1 MKTIVR
7 FAPSTT
13 GLLTVGD
20 ARMALIN
27 WLYAAANDGTFLLRL
42 YDVVPDRS
50 AAEFAIG
57 IERDLL
63 WLGLE
68 WGEFARQSERE
79 DRYGAAFETLKDS
92 GRIYADPDS
101 DDDADDQPPVWRFR
115 LQQGEISWDE
125 LARNRQ
131 TFVAEGLEDPEIFGA
146 DGSFMRWFTSV
157 IDDIDFAVTHV
168 IRDDQRL
175 AETSVQMQVFKA
187 LGASA
192 PAFGHLRP
200 MVVAEP
206 ANASAGELPTV
217 KAVRDNGIEAMAL
230 NNMLVG
236 LGREPVVRPRYR
248 LADLANGFDLSD
260 YGDAAT
266 FDPAVLRAFNLEVLH
281 AMPFE
286 AAEKRLADLGLEHAD
301 EEFWLMVRGHLDTFA
316 QAVEWHRVCF
326 ADVPA
331 IIEDLELVLVAR
343 EELPAEP
350 FDATTWPTWV
360 KRTSEKGAVGEE
372 DVARV
377 LRLAV
382 TGAENGPGMDVLL
395 PVIGRDRVLERLG
408 G

>member
-27 WLYAAANDGTFLLRL
+27 WLYAANQGGTFLLRL
-42 YDVVPDRS
+42 YDVVPGS

-79 DRYGAAFETLKDS
+79 DRYRAAFETLKDA
-92 GRIYADPDS
+92 GRIYADAPSEDEAS
-101 DDDADDQPPVWRFR
+101 GKEPIWRFR
-115 LQQGEISWDE
+115 LQHGEITWDE

-131 TFVAEGLEDPEIFGA
+131 TFVAEGLEDPEIFVA
-146 DGSFMRWFTSV
+146 DGAFMRWFTSV
-157 IDDIDFAVTHV
+157 VDDIDFAITHV
-168 IRDDQRL
+168 IRDEERL
-175 AETSVQMQVFKA
+175 AETSVQMQVFMA
-187 LGASA
+187 LGATA

-200 MVVAEP
+200 MAIAE
-206 ANASAGELPTV
+206 SAGTSSGELPTV
-217 KAVRDNGIEAMAL
+217 ESVRASGIEAMAL
-230 NNMLVG
+230 NNMLIS
-236 LGREPVVRPRYR
+236 LGRGPVVEPKYS
-248 LADLANGFDLSD
+248 LADLADGFDLAA

-266 FDPAVLRAFNLEVLH
+266 FDPAALRAFNLDVLH

-286 AAEKRLADLGLEHAD
+286 AVEKRLSDLGLDEAD
-301 EEFWLMVRGHLDTFA
+301 EKFWLMVRGHLGSFSQT
-316 QAVEWHRVCF
+316 VEWHRVCF
-326 ADVPA
+326 ADVPV
-331 IIEDLELVLVAR
+331 IIEDLDLVLAAR
-343 EELPAEP
+343 DELPAEP
-350 FDATTWPTWV
+350 FGAATWAIWV
-360 KRTSEKGAVGEE
+360 KSTAAICGVGQGS
-372 DVARV
+372 VARA

-382 TGAENGPGMDVLL
+382 TGAEKGPGMDALL
-395 PVIGRDRVLERLG
+395 PMIGRDRVLERLG